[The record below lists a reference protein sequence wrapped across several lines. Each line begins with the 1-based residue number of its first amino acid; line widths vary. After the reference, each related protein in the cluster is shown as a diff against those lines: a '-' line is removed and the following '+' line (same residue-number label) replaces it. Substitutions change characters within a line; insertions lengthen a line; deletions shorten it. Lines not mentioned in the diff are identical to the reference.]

1 MRHEPPRPAE
11 PAPTGPA
18 AWPWWFAP
26 VGFVGAF
33 LVAALAS
40 GVLALI
46 FEAFDLNKKALG
58 FTLAGAFLL
67 EAALVGVAVF
77 LAGQRGRPRARDFGL
92 RPAPFRRTVGVSVLG
107 IVGYLV
113 FVGFYGAIVDPGGEQ
128 SVAKELGLDRSTA
141 SLFAGGVAV
150 VVLAPIGEEF
160 FFRGFFY
167 AALRSGFR
175 RALGGRAAG
184 RWPAVAGAAVLSG
197 GFFGLVHIEPKAL
210 DLIPVLAVL
219 GIVFCLVYE
228 LTGTLYATI
237 SLHAM
242 VNAAALSQIAD
253 DGPLV
258 ALPLLLL
265 VVGGCVAAARLAPRK
280 V

>member
-1 MRHEPPRPAE
+1 
-11 PAPTGPA
+11 
-18 AWPWWFAP
+18 
-26 VGFVGAF
+26 
-33 LVAALAS
+33 VAALAS

-46 FEAFDLNKKALG
+46 FEALDLNKKALG

-67 EAALVGVAVF
+67 EGALVGVAVF
-77 LAGQRGRPRARDFGL
+77 LARQRGRPRARDFGL
-92 RPAPFRRTVGVSVLG
+92 RPAPFWRTIGFSALG

-128 SVAKELGLDRSTA
+128 AVARELGLDRSTA
-141 SLFAGGVAV
+141 SLLAGGVAV

-167 AALRSGFR
+167 AALRGGIG
-175 RALGGRAAG
+175 RAMGGR
-184 RWPAVAGAAVLSG
+184 RWPAVIGAAVLSG

-237 SLHAM
+237 SLHAL
-242 VNAAALSQIAD
+242 VNAGALSQIAD

-258 ALPLLLL
+258 ALPLLVL
-265 VVGGCVAAARLAPRK
+265 VVGGCVIAARLKPRR